1 LLDDMELTYSSD
13 LSDTTTTIGGY
24 VESLLMQEKYFDTPL
39 PRLPVKVKQ
48 QVEEKVAPMIQHR
61 KRMQANRRTFT
72 PQNIDDTP
80 VEVCM
85 DGTWLPGIAKG
96 FATKTPS
103 RVKVKVRLESGVDVK
118 VHLGKIVLADDGGA
132 GAKDR
137 DTDQDDRRWGD
148 QERWGDYEGGGRRHR
163 GRSRS
168 RSRGRRGGSPDWS
181 RYKGKSDAEM
191 IQELRERNRDQAVC
205 GHGKSYAKKPLNFD
219 ASMASTALANPAGD
233 MPHDHTARARNDR
246 RREDDEAAEEAALLR
261 KRQEQ
266 DERQKMLAT
275 VYKKYCASAASS
287 QSQGSSYKEVDTPD
301 VMRLG

>member
-1 LLDDMELTYSSD
+1 ML
-13 LSDTTTTIGGY
+13 
-24 VESLLMQEKYFDTPL
+24 
-39 PRLPVKVKQ
+39 
-48 QVEEKVAPMIQHR
+48 QHR
-61 KRMQANRRTFT
+61 KRMAANRSAIT
-72 PQNIDDTP
+72 PQNVEDTT

-85 DGTWLPGIAKG
+85 DGTWLRGTAKEL
-96 FATKTPS
+96 ASNVPS
-103 RVKVKVRLESGVDVK
+103 RVKVKVRLEGGVDVK
-118 VHLGKIVLADDGGA
+118 VHLGKVVIVDSDDE
-132 GAKDR
+132 
-137 DTDQDDRRWGD
+137 QDDK
-148 QERWGDYEGGGRRHR
+148 GRRR
-163 GRSRS
+163 KRSRS